1 MLKELRLQGIAASPG
16 IGIGRISLY
25 RKTAAPVA
33 RQKVADVE
41 SEVQRFTQALDR
53 ARSEMDELRSLVM
66 ERLGPEEARLWDT
79 QLMMLS
85 DSSTAERTKER
96 IRREGQDAASAFH
109 EVMEQ
114 VAVQLE
120 SSNSQY
126 LRERVGDIRD
136 ISWRVVKHIREQ
148 GQTPTISREAI
159 VLAHELS
166 PGDAAYLATQ
176 RAAAMVTELGG
187 KTSHTAIIA
196 RSLEIPAVV
205 GIKGTLVQASQGDWA
220 VVDGNRGVVILNPTP
235 ATLESYRQQQKAYQK
250 HVADLKKLRRSKA
263 ITRDGHQV
271 ELSANIEL
279 PEETASVLSHGAK
292 GVGLFRTEFLY
303 LTSERLPTEDE
314 QYAIYRRV
322 VEKLLPDPVI
332 IRTFDLG
339 GDKIGGQASEAEA
352 NPFLGWRAIRFC
364 LDRPEIFKSQIRAIL
379 KASAHGQVKIMF
391 PMICCLGE
399 LVRAK
404 ALVEEAK
411 AELRASKA
419 KFDEK
424 CPVGIMIETPAAA
437 LSAQALA
444 AESDFFSIGSNDLT
458 QYTLAV
464 DRTNQR
470 VARMYEP
477 FNPAVLRLVREVIEA
492 GHRAGIWVGMCG
504 EMCAD
509 PLAVPLLLGLG
520 LDEFSMNPVAV
531 PEVKRM
537 ILNLR
542 LDQCRRVAAKAM
554 EADSADRARSILADF
569 VVGIFPDLAL
579 TCSVEGT

>member
-1 MLKELRLQGIAASPG
+1 MAKELRLQGIAASPG
-16 IGIGRISLY
+16 IGIGRIFIH
-25 RKTAAPVA
+25 RRHAQPVT
-33 RQKVADVE
+33 RQTVSDPE
-41 SEVQRFTQALDR
+41 SELRRFARALER
-53 ARSEMDELRSLVM
+53 ARAELDELRGLVV
-66 ERLGPEEARLWDT
+66 ERLGTEETELWDA
-79 QLMMLS
+79 QMMMLS
-85 DSSTAERTKER
+85 DPTAAEGTRER
-96 IRREGQDAASAFH
+96 IRRDGQDAASAFH

-114 VAVQLE
+114 ISQQLDAAD
-120 SSNSQY
+120 SQY
-126 LRERVGDIRD
+126 LKERASDIRD
-136 ISWRVVKHIREQ
+136 ITWRVVKHVRDQ
-148 GQTPTISREAI
+148 GQAPSIPRDSI

-166 PGDAAYLATQ
+166 PADAAYLATQ
-176 RAAAMVTELGG
+176 KAAAMVTEIGG

-205 GIKGTLVQASQGDWA
+205 GIKGSLAQASQGDWA
-220 VVDGNRGVVILNPTP
+220 VVDGNRGTVILNPLP
-235 ATLESYRQQQKAYQK
+235 ATLESYRRQQKSYLR
-250 HVADLKKLRRSKA
+250 HVADLRKLRKSKA

-279 PEETASVLSHGAK
+279 PEETVAVLSHGAK

-303 LTSERLPTEDE
+303 LTSDRLPTEDE

-322 VEKLLPDPVI
+322 AEKLAPDPVI

-339 GDKIGGQASEAEA
+339 GDKIGGQAPEPEA

-364 LDRPEIFKSQIRAIL
+364 LDRPELFKAQIRAIL

-391 PMICCLGE
+391 PMICCLEE
-399 LVRAK
+399 LRRAK
-404 ALVEEAK
+404 AAVEEAK
-411 AELRASKA
+411 QELRGDRV
-419 KFDEK
+419 KFDEH
-424 CPVGIMIETPAAA
+424 CQVGIMIETPAAA
-437 LSAQALA
+437 LTATALA
-444 AESDFFSIGSNDLT
+444 QESDFFSIGSNDLT

-464 DRTNQR
+464 DRTNHR
-470 VARMYEP
+470 VARMYDP
-477 FNPAVLRLVREVIEA
+477 FNPAVLRLVREVIEC

-509 PLAVPLLLGLG
+509 PLAVPLLLGLS

-542 LDQCRRVAAKAM
+542 LDQCRRVAARVM
-554 EADSADRARSILADF
+554 EAESADKSRAILADF
-569 VVGIFPDLAL
+569 VIGLFPDLAL

>member
-1 MLKELRLQGIAASPG
+1 
-16 IGIGRISLY
+16 
-25 RKTAAPVA
+25 
-33 RQKVADVE
+33 
-41 SEVQRFTQALDR
+41 
-53 ARSEMDELRSLVM
+53 
-66 ERLGPEEARLWDT
+66 
-79 QLMMLS
+79 
-85 DSSTAERTKER
+85 
-96 IRREGQDAASAFH
+96 
-109 EVMEQ
+109 
-114 VAVQLE
+114 
-120 SSNSQY
+120 
-126 LRERVGDIRD
+126 
-136 ISWRVVKHIREQ
+136 
-148 GQTPTISREAI
+148 

-166 PGDAAYLATQ
+166 PADAAFLSSQ
-176 RAAAMVTELGG
+176 RASAMVTEIGG

-205 GIKGTLVQASQGDWA
+205 GIKGSLVQASQGDWA
-220 VVDGNRGVVILNPTP
+220 VVDGNRGTVILNPLP
-235 ATLESYRQQQKAYQK
+235 ATLESYRRQQKSYLR
-250 HVADLKKLRRSKA
+250 HVADLRKLRKSKP

-279 PEETASVLSHGAK
+279 PEETVAVLSHGAK

-303 LTSERLPTEDE
+303 LTSDRLPSEDE

-322 VEKLLPDPVI
+322 AEKLAPDPVI

-339 GDKIGGQASEAEA
+339 GDKIGGQAPEPEA

-364 LDRPEIFKSQIRAIL
+364 LDRPELFKAQIRAIL

-391 PMICCLGE
+391 PMICCLEE
-399 LVRAK
+399 LRRAR
-404 ALVEEAK
+404 AMVEEAK
-411 AELRASKA
+411 EELRRARV

-424 CPVGIMIETPAAA
+424 CQVGIMIETPAAA
-437 LSAQALA
+437 LTATALA
-444 AESDFFSIGSNDLT
+444 QESDFFSIGSNDLT

-464 DRTNQR
+464 DRTNHR
-470 VARMYEP
+470 VARMYDP
-477 FNPAVLRLVREVIEA
+477 FNPAVLRLVREVIEC

-509 PLAVPLLLGLG
+509 PLAVPPLLGLS

-542 LDQCRRVAAKAM
+542 LDQCRRVAARVM
-554 EADSADRARSILADF
+554 EAESADKSRAILADF
-569 VVGIFPDLAL
+569 VIGLFPDLAL

>member
-1 MLKELRLQGIAASPG
+1 MAKELRLQGIAASPG
-16 IGIGRISLY
+16 IGIGRIFIH
-25 RKTAAPVA
+25 RRHAQPVT
-33 RQKVADVE
+33 RQTVSDPE
-41 SEVQRFTQALDR
+41 SELRRFARALER
-53 ARSEMDELRSLVM
+53 ARAELDELRGLVV
-66 ERLGPEEARLWDT
+66 ERLGTEETELWDA
-79 QLMMLS
+79 QMMMLS
-85 DSSTAERTKER
+85 DPTAAEGTRER
-96 IRREGQDAASAFH
+96 IRRDGQDAASAFH

-114 VAVQLE
+114 ISQQLDAAD
-120 SSNSQY
+120 SQY
-126 LRERVGDIRD
+126 LKERASDIRD
-136 ISWRVVKHIREQ
+136 ITWRVVKHVRDQ
-148 GQTPTISREAI
+148 GQAPSIPRDSI

-166 PGDAAYLATQ
+166 PADAAYLATQ
-176 RAAAMVTELGG
+176 KAAAMVTEIGG

-205 GIKGTLVQASQGDWA
+205 GIKGSLAQASQGDWA
-220 VVDGNRGVVILNPTP
+220 VVDGNRGTVILNPLP
-235 ATLESYRQQQKAYQK
+235 ATLESYRRQQKSYLR
-250 HVADLKKLRRSKA
+250 HVADLRKLRKSKA

-279 PEETASVLSHGAK
+279 PEETVAVLSHGAK

-303 LTSERLPTEDE
+303 LTSDRLPTEDE

-322 VEKLLPDPVI
+322 AEKLAPDPVI

-339 GDKIGGQASEAEA
+339 GDKIGGQAPEPEA

-364 LDRPEIFKSQIRAIL
+364 LDRPELFKAQIRAIL

-391 PMICCLGE
+391 PMICCLEE
-399 LVRAK
+399 LRRAK
-404 ALVEEAK
+404 AAVEEAK
-411 AELRASKA
+411 QELRGDRV
-419 KFDEK
+419 KFDEH
-424 CPVGIMIETPAAA
+424 CQVGIMIETPAAA
-437 LSAQALA
+437 LTATALA
-444 AESDFFSIGSNDLT
+444 QESDFFSIGSNDLT

-464 DRTNQR
+464 DRTNHR
-470 VARMYEP
+470 VARMYDP
-477 FNPAVLRLVREVIEA
+477 FNPAVLRLVREVIEC

-509 PLAVPLLLGLG
+509 PLAVPLLLGLS

-542 LDQCRRVAAKAM
+542 LDQCRRVAARVM
-554 EADSADRARSILADF
+554 EAESADKSRAILADF
-569 VVGIFPDLAL
+569 VIGLFPDLAP

>member
-1 MLKELRLQGIAASPG
+1 M
-16 IGIGRISLY
+16 
-25 RKTAAPVA
+25 A
-33 RQKVADVE
+33 RQKVADAE
-41 SEVQRFTQALDR
+41 SEVQRFVRALER
-53 ARSEMDELRSLVM
+53 AGAELAELRAMVV
-66 ERLGPEEARLWDT
+66 ERLGPDESQLWDA
-79 QLMMLS
+79 QLMMIS
-85 DSSTAERTKER
+85 DPTAAERTKER
-96 IRREGQDAASAFH
+96 IRRDGQDAASAFH

-114 VAVQLE
+114 VASQLE
-120 SSNSQY
+120 ASKNQY
-126 LRERVGDIRD
+126 LKERVGDIRD
-136 ISWRVVKHIREQ
+136 ISWRVVKNIREQ
-148 GQTPTISREAI
+148 GQAPTVPRESV

-166 PGDAAYLATQ
+166 PGDAAYLASQ
-176 RAAAMVTELGG
+176 KAAGLVTELGG

-205 GIKGTLVQASQGDWA
+205 GIKGTLVQASQGDLA
-220 VVDGNRGVVILNPTP
+220 VVDGNRGSLILNPSP
-235 ATLESYRQQQKAYQK
+235 ATLESYRRQQKAYLK
-250 HVADLKKLRRSKA
+250 HVAELKKLRKA
-263 ITRDGHQV
+263 KAVTRDGHQV

-292 GVGLFRTEFLY
+292 GVGLFRTEFLF
-303 LTSERLPTEDE
+303 LTSDRLPTEEE

-322 VEKLLPDPVI
+322 AEKLAPDPVI

-339 GDKIGGQASEAEA
+339 GDKVGGQVQDPEA

-364 LDRPEIFKSQIRAIL
+364 LDRPEMFKSQIRAIL
-379 KASAHGQVKIMF
+379 KASAHGSVKIMF
-391 PMICCLGE
+391 PMICCLDE
-399 LVRAK
+399 LRQARI
-404 ALVEEAK
+404 LVEEAK
-411 AELRASKA
+411 QELRKSGARLD
-419 KFDEK
+419 FE

-437 LSAQALA
+437 LSASSLA
-444 AESDFFSIGSNDLT
+444 AEADFFSIGSNDLT

-470 VARMYEP
+470 VAKMYDP

-537 ILNLR
+537 ILSLR

-554 EADSADRARSILADF
+554 EAESADRARALLAEF
-569 VVGIFPDLAL
+569 VIGLFPDLAL